1 MTPFPAGRFL
11 NVVLAVTLV
20 TSIGLGIQQ
29 YRAYSGEFKVLSS
42 ALHRVTLEIDRM
54 NSLERK
60 QAELAVLIDK
70 VENRLSDLRLQIP
83 SLLEPEGFG
92 RHVTMVADEL
102 GIAVRDVRIDVE
114 SRQFYNR
121 AQLDIEL
128 SGGTRALE
136 TLVQRIRSEGRFVR
150 CRVAR
155 SARNDYTVTV
165 SIFAIPDAATKFGGG
180 IEDCPHFESQVWLLP
195 FRNHIHTMAA
205 ELAALCNE
213 RTVQLERLKQLSE
226 LKKKM
231 HRIRVTEEVLRELKL
246 TPPADQP
253 G

>member
-1 MTPFPAGRFL
+1 MSRLPAGRFL
-11 NVVLAVTLV
+11 NVALVMTLM

-29 YRAYSGEFKVLSS
+29 YRAYRGESRVLSAS
-42 ALHRVTLEIDRM
+42 LHRM
-54 NSLERK
+54 
-60 QAELAVLIDK
+60 QAEVAALIDK
-70 VENRLSDLRLQIP
+70 VEKRLSALRLQIP
-83 SLLEPEGFG
+83 SLLEPESFG
-92 RHVTMVADEL
+92 RHVTTVAGEL
-102 GIAVRDVRIDVE
+102 GITVRDVRIGVE

-136 TLVQRIRSEGRFVR
+136 TLVQRIQSEGRFVR

-165 SIFAIPDAATKFGGG
+165 SIFSIPDAATTPRGD
-180 IEDCPHFESQVWLLP
+180 IEDCPHVESRVWLLP
-195 FRNHIHTMAA
+195 FRNHIHAMST
-205 ELAALCNE
+205 ELETLCNE
-213 RTVQLERLKQLSE
+213 RTAHLDRLNLLSE

-231 HRIRVTEEVLRELKL
+231 HRIRATEEVLREFRL
-246 TPPADQP
+246 TPPVDQP